1 MKEADVPKSVFSRL
15 RPALPVLL
23 VIAGLALLSAAAWTL
38 AVPAG
43 LAVAG
48 LSAFVLEWRI
58 TGVRFCGLKVRSS
71 KPWLDGVQVSSL
83 GLISCTTQPRK
94 GVGFSPVPHWEQPTS
109 VSAPGFL
116 GGVRQSLLAGYSLR
130 RRH

>member
-1 MKEADVPKSVFSRL
+1 MPKNSVLSRL
-15 RPALPVLL
+15 APAVPVLL

-58 TGVRFCGLKVRSS
+58 
-71 KPWLDGVQVSSL
+71 
-83 GLISCTTQPRK
+83 
-94 GVGFSPVPHWEQPTS
+94 
-109 VSAPGFL
+109 
-116 GGVRQSLLAGYSLR
+116 GGGGRP
-130 RRH
+130 